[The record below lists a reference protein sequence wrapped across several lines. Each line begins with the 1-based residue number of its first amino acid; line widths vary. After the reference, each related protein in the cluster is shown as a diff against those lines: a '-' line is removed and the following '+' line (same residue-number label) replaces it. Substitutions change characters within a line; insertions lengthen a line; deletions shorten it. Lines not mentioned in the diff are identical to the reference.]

1 MENEKK
7 YSIDIN
13 ELPSPKLFVGNLR
26 SSRGFTWVFCNVVNT
41 CRTVRG
47 GTCHVKWLQ
56 PS

>member
-26 SSRGFTWVFCNVVNT
+26 PSRGFYMGVLQ
-41 CRTVRG
+41 RG
-47 GTCHVKWLQ
+47 
-56 PS
+56 